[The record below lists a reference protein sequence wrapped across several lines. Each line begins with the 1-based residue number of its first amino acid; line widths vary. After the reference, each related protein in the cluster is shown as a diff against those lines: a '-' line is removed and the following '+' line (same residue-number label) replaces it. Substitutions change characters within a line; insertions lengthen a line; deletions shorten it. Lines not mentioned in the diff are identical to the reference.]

1 MSRYTPAELRRKVAQ
16 RADFRCEYCRFPE
29 IAAMVKFQLE
39 HIISFKHGGKTI
51 LENLAYA
58 CPICN
63 SGKGSDIGT
72 VLEDEDIFVRF
83 FNPRKHDWFEHFE
96 LKEGLILSKNTIGA
110 ATVKILNF
118 NRLERILER
127 LELIDA
133 GVYP

>member
-39 HIISFKHGGKTI
+39 HIISLKHGGKTI

-58 CPICN
+58 
-63 SGKGSDIGT
+63 
-72 VLEDEDIFVRF
+72 
-83 FNPRKHDWFEHFE
+83 
-96 LKEGLILSKNTIGA
+96 
-110 ATVKILNF
+110 F
-118 NRLERILER
+118 NRLERALER

>member
-1 MSRYTPAELRRKVAQ
+1 
-16 RADFRCEYCRFPE
+16 
-29 IAAMVKFQLE
+29 MVKFQLE
-39 HIISFKHGGKTI
+39 HIISLKHGGKTL

-63 SGKGSDIGT
+63 SNKGADIGT
-72 VLEDEDIFVRF
+72 VLEDEDTMVRF

-96 LKEGLILSKNTIGA
+96 LNEGLILSKTAIGA
-110 ATVKILNF
+110 ATVKILDF
-118 NRLERILER
+118 NRLERVLER